1 MGYLGNGRAGI
12 VEVSQ
17 GVRFL
22 TGLLAKQDRP
32 MDIFNSHPPPVYN
45 YFFKLEEILVII
57 N

>member
-1 MGYLGNGRAGI
+1 MALGYLGNGRAGI

-32 MDIFNSHPPPVYN
+32 MDIFNSHPPPVYITIFSN
-45 YFFKLEEILVII
+45 EKKY
-57 N
+57 